1 MVRVV
6 RTPDGKVDLDSSG
19 KRSGRGAY
27 LCRNKSCWE
36 TALKRRSLDHALKI
50 TLDEATQTTLA
61 AYAQTLPETSE
72 ILTPVSDENDR

>member
-1 MVRVV
+1 MIRVV
-6 RTPDGKVDLDSSG
+6 RTPEGTVDLDSSG

-27 LCRNKSCWE
+27 LCQNKSCWE

-50 TLDEATQTTLA
+50 TLDESTRTTLA

-72 ILTPVSDENDR
+72 ILTPISDQDR